1 MVSASKQSLINS
13 FINSENPLAKKL
25 TPSLTKLTLII
36 VGSVLLA
43 ISAQYKVPLGPVP
56 ITLQSMVV
64 MLIATMYGWKLGAA
78 TILAYWVEGVLVGGI
93 FSFLPWFA
101 NGSGLLYFLTSPSA
115 GFLWGFLPMVVI
127 IGYLNDQ
134 LSWRQNPVTLF
145 LSLLLGQGAL
155 YTVGLG
161 YAYLAVMPFVDW
173 MNSSA
178 ELLYIYVTPFIIGDL
193 LKTAIAAVI
202 TLYFIRKSNKIIS

>member
-1 MVSASKQSLINS
+1 MASSSKQSLLNS
-13 FINSENPLAKKL
+13 LIDSKSPLAKKL
-25 TPSLTKLTLII
+25 TPTITKLLLII

-64 MLIATMYGWKLGAA
+64 MLIASMYGWKLGAA
-78 TILAYWVEGVLVGGI
+78 TILAYWVEGVLVGGV

-134 LSWRQNPVTLF
+134 LSWRQNPVSLF
-145 LSLLLGQGAL
+145 FSLLIGQGAL
-155 YTVGLG
+155 YTVGIG
-161 YAYLAVMPFVDW
+161 YAYFVIMPFVDW

-178 ELLYIYVTPFIIGDL
+178 ELLAIYVTPFIIGDI

-202 TLYFIRKSNKIIS
+202 TVYFIRKSNKFIS

>member
-1 MVSASKQSLINS
+1 M
-13 FINSENPLAKKL
+13 
-25 TPSLTKLTLII
+25 
-36 VGSVLLA
+36 A

-78 TILAYWVEGVLVGGI
+78 TILAYWVEGMLVGGI

-134 LSWRQNPVTLF
+134 LSWRQNPVTLI
-145 LSLLLGQGAL
+145 LSLILGQGAL
-155 YTVGLG
+155 YAIGLG
-161 YAYLAVMPFVDW
+161 YAYFVVMPSVDW

-178 ELLYIYVTPFIIGDL
+178 ELLSIYVTPFIIGDL

-202 TLYFIRKSNKIIS
+202 TLYFILKSNKLIS

>member
-1 MVSASKQSLINS
+1 MASSSKHSVLNSLINS
-13 FINSENPLAKKL
+13 KNPLAKKL
-25 TPSLTKLTLII
+25 TPTLTKLSLII
-36 VGSVLLA
+36 IGSVLLA

-64 MLIATMYGWKLGAA
+64 MLIASMYGWKLGAA
-78 TILAYWVEGVLVGGI
+78 TILAYWVEGVLVGGV

-134 LSWRQNPVTLF
+134 LSWRQNPVSLF
-145 LSLLLGQGAL
+145 FSLLIGQGAL
-155 YTVGLG
+155 YTVGIG
-161 YAYLAVMPFVDW
+161 YAYFVIMPFVDW

-178 ELLYIYVTPFIIGDL
+178 ELLAIFVTPFIIGDI

-202 TLYFIRKSNKIIS
+202 TLYFIRMSNKILS

>member
-1 MVSASKQSLINS
+1 MASASKQPLINSLINS
-13 FINSENPLAKKL
+13 KNLLAKKL
-25 TPSLTKLTLII
+25 TPSLTKLILII

-64 MLIATMYGWKLGAA
+64 MLIATVYGWKLGAA
-78 TILAYWVEGVLVGGI
+78 TILAYWAEGIAVGGI

-101 NGSGLLYFLTSPSA
+101 NGSGLAYFLTSPSA

-145 LSLLLGQGAL
+145 LSLTLGQGAL
-155 YTVGLG
+155 YAVGLG
-161 YAYLAVMPFVDW
+161 YAYFLVMPFVDW
-173 MNSSA
+173 MNTPN
-178 ELLYIYVTPFIIGDL
+178 ELFQIYVSPFIIGDI
-193 LKTAIAAVI
+193 LKTLIALLVSVYFSK
-202 TLYFIRKSNKIIS
+202 TLRNLL

>member
-1 MVSASKQSLINS
+1 MASESKQSLINS
-13 FINSENPLAKKL
+13 LINSENPLAKKL

-36 VGSVLLA
+36 IGSVLLA

-78 TILAYWVEGVLVGGI
+78 TILAYWVEGVLAGVI

-134 LSWRQNPVTLF
+134 RSWRQNPVTLS

-161 YAYLAVMPFVDW
+161 YAYFVVLPFVDW

-178 ELLYIYVTPFIIGDL
+178 ELVAIYVTPFIIGDL

-202 TLYFIRKSNKIIS
+202 TLYFIRKNNKIIS

>member
-1 MVSASKQSLINS
+1 MASASKKSLINS
-13 FINSENPLAKKL
+13 LIIPENSLTKNL
-25 TPSLTKLTLII
+25 TPSLTKLTLIM
-36 VGSVLLA
+36 VGPVLLA

-101 NGSGLLYFLTSPSA
+101 NGSGLIYFLTSPSA

-127 IGYLNDQ
+127 IGHLNDQ

-145 LSLLLGQGAL
+145 LSLILGQGAL
-155 YTVGLG
+155 YVVGLG
-161 YAYLAVMPFVDW
+161 YAYFVVMPFVDW
-173 MNSSA
+173 MNSST
-178 ELLYIYVTPFIIGDL
+178 ELLAIYVTPFIIGDI

-202 TLYFIRKSNKIIS
+202 TLYFIRKSNKLIS

>member
-161 YAYLAVMPFVDW
+161 YAYFVVMPFVDW

>member
-1 MVSASKQSLINS
+1 MASVSKKSLINS
-13 FINSENPLAKKL
+13 FINSENSLTKKIS
-25 TPSLTKLTLII
+25 PSLTKLTLII
-36 VGSVLLA
+36 IGSVLLA
-43 ISAQYKVPLGPVP
+43 ISAQYKVPIGPVP

-64 MLIATMYGWKLGAA
+64 MLIATMYGWKLGTA
-78 TILAYWVEGVLVGGI
+78 TILAYWVEGILVGGI

-101 NGSGLLYFLTSPSA
+101 NGSGLIYFLTSPSA

-127 IGYLNDQ
+127 IGYLNDE

-155 YTVGLG
+155 YALGVG
-161 YAYLAVMPFVDW
+161 YAYFVIMPFVDW

-178 ELLYIYVTPFIIGDL
+178 ELLAIYVTPFIIGDL
-193 LKTAIAAVI
+193 LKTAIAVVI
-202 TLYFIRKSNKIIS
+202 SLYFISKSNKPIS

>member
-1 MVSASKQSLINS
+1 MASASKQSLINS
-13 FINSENPLAKKL
+13 LINSENLLVKKL
-25 TPSLTKLTLII
+25 TPLLTKLSLII
-36 VGSVLLA
+36 VGSLLLA

-64 MLIATMYGWKLGAA
+64 MLIASMYGWKLGAA

-101 NGSGLLYFLTSPSA
+101 NGSGLLYFFTSPSA

-145 LSLLLGQGAL
+145 LSLILGQGAL
-155 YTVGLG
+155 YAVGLG
-161 YAYLAVMPFVDW
+161 YAYFVVMPFVDW

-178 ELLYIYVTPFIIGDL
+178 ELLAIYVTPFIIGDL
-193 LKTAIAAVI
+193 LKTVIAAVI
-202 TLYFIRKSNKIIS
+202 TLYFIHKSNKIIS

>member
-1 MVSASKQSLINS
+1 MASSSKHSLLNSLINS
-13 FINSENPLAKKL
+13 KNPLVKKL
-25 TPSLTKLTLII
+25 TPTLTKLSLII

-64 MLIATMYGWKLGAA
+64 MLIASMYGWKLGAA
-78 TILAYWVEGVLVGGI
+78 TIMAYWVEGVLVGGI

-134 LSWRQNPVTLF
+134 LSWRQNPVSLF
-145 LSLLLGQGAL
+145 LSLILGQGAL
-155 YTVGLG
+155 YAVGLG
-161 YAYLAVMPFVDW
+161 YAYFVILPFVDW

-178 ELLYIYVTPFIIGDL
+178 ELLAIYVTPFIIGDI

-202 TLYFIRKSNKIIS
+202 TLYFIRKSNKILS

>member
-1 MVSASKQSLINS
+1 MASSSKYSLLNSLIDS
-13 FINSENPLAKKL
+13 KNPLAKKL
-25 TPSLTKLTLII
+25 TPTLTKFSLII
-36 VGSVLLA
+36 LGSVLLA

-64 MLIATMYGWKLGAA
+64 MLIACIYGWKLGAA
-78 TILAYWVEGVLVGGI
+78 TILAYWVEGILVGGI

-101 NGSGLLYFLTSPSA
+101 SGSGLLYFLTSPSA

-134 LSWRQNPVTLF
+134 RCWRQNPVTLC
-145 LSLLLGQGAL
+145 LSLLIGQGAL
-155 YTVGLG
+155 YTVGVG
-161 YAYLAVMPFVDW
+161 YAYFAIMPFVDW

-178 ELLYIYVTPFIIGDL
+178 ELLAIFVTPFIIGDI

-202 TLYFIRKSNKIIS
+202 TLYFIRKSNKFIS